1 MPDITFTIGN
11 KPFTLKPTDYIIT
24 VNIKFSRIEIS
35 NSLNLL
41 ICIIKLTT
49 EYADMSFCYSVFVK
63 AYDREHLTIG
73 NAFIGYFY
81 TVFDFGNKRI
91 GFAPVKPKPEQ
102 QSFITS
108 L

>member
-1 MPDITFTIGN
+1 
-11 KPFTLKPTDYIIT
+11 
-24 VNIKFSRIEIS
+24 
-35 NSLNLL
+35 
-41 ICIIKLTT
+41 
-49 EYADMSFCYSVFVK
+49 MSFCYSVFVK

-102 QSFITS
+102 HGFITS